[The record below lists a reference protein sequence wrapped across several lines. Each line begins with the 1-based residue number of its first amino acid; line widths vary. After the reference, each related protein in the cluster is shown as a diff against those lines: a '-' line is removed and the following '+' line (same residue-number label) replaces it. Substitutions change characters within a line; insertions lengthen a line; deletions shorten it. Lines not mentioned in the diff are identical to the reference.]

1 MAKDERDLLELLK
14 TELDFI
20 EKGGYGRSVRTPW
33 KETSAFRDSLTCV
46 NYALPEKAHPC
57 SECHLI
63 DFVPDEKRAER
74 VPCHFIP
81 LTDRGETVEDLEAEG
96 NQARMEEA
104 LKDWMRRKIQ
114 QLEAE
119 RGIKPQQQ

>member
-1 MAKDERDLLELLK
+1 MPKDERDILELLK

-20 EKGGYGRSVRTPW
+20 EKGGYGRSVKTPW
-33 KETSAFRDSLTCV
+33 RPTSSFRDSLTCV

-63 DFVPDEKRAER
+63 EFVPRDKQNEE

-81 LTDRGETVEDLEAEG
+81 LNAAGETVENLDSNQPKLEET
-96 NQARMEEA
+96 
-104 LKDWMRRKIQ
+104 LKEWMREKIREI
-114 QLEAE
+114 EAE
-119 RGIKPQQQ
+119 RAKTYSL